1 MIKLISG
8 KYGPKLLGP
17 GSILNLSEE
26 DEKRLVNRKVAVY
39 INSETNKDETNK
51 DETDEIKYLSVEELN
66 KIRSKKELIKYAEKV
81 GLHDLDE
88 NEPKDSLV
96 DAIVN
101 YLEENFEQ
109 E

>member
-17 GSILNLSEE
+17 GSVLNLSTE
-26 DEKRLVNRKVAVY
+26 DEKRLVDRKVAVY
-39 INSETNKDETNK
+39 INTDSNDEENDDTEQFEYK
-51 DETDEIKYLSVEELN
+51 SIEELN
-66 KIRSKKELIKYAEKV
+66 KIRSKKDLIKYAEKV

-88 NEPKDSLV
+88 NYTKDSLV
-96 DAIVN
+96 VAIAN

>member
-17 GSILNLSEE
+17 GSVLNLSTE
-26 DEKRLVNRKVAVY
+26 DEKRLVDRKVAVY
-39 INSETNKDETNK
+39 INTDSNDEK
-51 DETDEIKYLSVEELN
+51 IDENEQLEYKSIEELN
-66 KIRSKKELIKYAEKV
+66 KIRSKKDLIKYAEKV

-88 NEPKDSLV
+88 NDKKDSLV
-96 DAIVN
+96 VAIAN